1 MTIFYKSYPYAPK
14 ATALSALCSCVCFL
28 AVVGAICMIALGAAN
43 SFLWIVLGVVLLA
56 GAAALY
62 FLVYRKAIPRKA
74 REETQKNI
82 ATKGSFA
89 AMYCRQHPDAYEQLM
104 QTNPDFAQKYT
115 RNEKGKIVKQK

>member
-1 MTIFYKSYPYAPK
+1 MIFYKSYPFAPK
-14 ATALSALCSCVCFL
+14 ASVLSALSACGAYLCVI
-28 AVVGAICMIALGAAN
+28 GAICLIALGAAK

-62 FLVYRKAIPRKA
+62 LLVYRKIVPRKA
-74 REETQKNI
+74 KAETETNVK
-82 ATKGSFA
+82 TKGSFA

-115 RNEKGKIVKQK
+115 KNEAGKIVKKK

>member
-1 MTIFYKSYPYAPK
+1 MFFYKSYPFAPK
-14 ATALSALCSCVCFL
+14 ASVLSAISAFGTYLSVI
-28 AVVGAICMIALGAAN
+28 GAICMVALGAQK
-43 SFLWIVLGVVLLA
+43 SFLWVVAAVALLA

-62 FLVYRKAIPRKA
+62 FLVYRKIIPEKA
-74 REETQKNI
+74 KAETQKNI

-89 AMYCRQHPDAYEQLM
+89 AMYCRQHPEAYEQLM